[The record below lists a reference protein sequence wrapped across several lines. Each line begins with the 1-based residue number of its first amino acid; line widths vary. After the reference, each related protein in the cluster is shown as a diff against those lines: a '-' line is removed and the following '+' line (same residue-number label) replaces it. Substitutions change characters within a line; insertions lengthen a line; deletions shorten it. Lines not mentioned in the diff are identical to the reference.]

1 MSDIEALIADARRAA
16 VPGAIGSAPD
26 RQGVLVGAQLPGGTT
41 LRTTPSPSALDVA
54 IDGPGLFVFSRDGA
68 RRFARLGDFS
78 VDARGYLTNAEGAR
92 ALGFGVDATGEPI
105 AGMSELRVPP
115 PDVASHRYSSY
126 MLDERGVFMGVM
138 QRTDARSGRRVTQCA
153 ALGRLALAVLPAPE
167 KLTLDGD
174 TMLVPTGAAGTPTIA
189 ASGEAGMA
197 KLRTHALES
206 GMVDIEG
213 DLARLWAARR
223 RAEFGLAVA
232 ASSDQNA
239 RTALGLV
246 K

>member
-1 MSDIEALIADARRAA
+1 MSDIQAMIADARRAA
-16 VPGAIGSAPD
+16 VPGAIGNAPD
-26 RQGVLVGAQLPGGTT
+26 RQGVLVGAQLPGGTAV
-41 LRTTPSPSALDVA
+41 RTTPSASALDVA

-92 ALGFGVDATGEPI
+92 ALGFGVDATGEPV

-115 PDVASHRYSSY
+115 ADAASRRFSSY

-138 QRTDARSGRRVTQCA
+138 QRTDARSGQRVTQTA
-153 ALGRLALAVLPAPE
+153 ALGRLALAILPAPE
-167 KLTLDGD
+167 RMTLDGE
-174 TMLVPTGAAGTPTIA
+174 TMLAAGSAAGKPVIA
-189 ASGEAGMA
+189 PAGDSGMA
-197 KLRTHALES
+197 KLRTHALEN
-206 GMVDIEG
+206 GMVDLER
-213 DLARLWAARR
+213 DLAGLWAARR
-223 RAEFGLAVA
+223 RAEFAQTIA
-232 ASSDQNA
+232 AANDQNA